1 MPLIVWLLT
10 NVPIP
15 IPIDHLFASS
25 TMSDAGPFDELVMKG
40 IIPLDYAGIAAALP
54 ERFGDGSK
62 VKNWLE
68 HRPEVRSK
76 LAAIRQIAGSVG
88 SVDLCE
94 FCGISH
100 IKSNKGDSAKLA
112 AYSYRKAPGERQSNL
127 VLVNVEMHSDPR
139 AAVEAV
145 LGLLHSFQLPRRRKP
160 PVSGFPWPS
169 S

>member
-1 MPLIVWLLT
+1 LT

-15 IPIDHLFASS
+15 VPIDHLFASS
-25 TMSDAGPFDELVMKG
+25 TMSDAGPFDMLMMKG

-54 ERFGDGSK
+54 ERFEDGSK

-76 LAAIRQIAGSVG
+76 LAAIRKIARGVG

-100 IKSNKGDSAKLA
+100 IE
-112 AYSYRKAPGERQSNL
+112 SYAFINQRQ
-127 VLVNVEMHSDPR
+127 
-139 AAVEAV
+139 
-145 LGLLHSFQLPRRRKP
+145 
-160 PVSGFPWPS
+160 
-169 S
+169 